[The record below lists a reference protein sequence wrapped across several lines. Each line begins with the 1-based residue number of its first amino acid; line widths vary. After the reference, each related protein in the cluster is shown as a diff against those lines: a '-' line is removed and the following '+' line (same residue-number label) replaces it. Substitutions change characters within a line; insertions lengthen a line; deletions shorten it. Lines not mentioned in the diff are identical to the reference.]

1 MALVMSD
8 TTPQSVSSGCRKY
21 VKSKI
26 KFNTFNTFSN
36 VKKYKH
42 TIMMIL
48 LVIAAII
55 AGYGFICFMVEH
67 VFLSLLMVF
76 CISCAL
82 AVEREV

>member
-1 MALVMSD
+1 MLHTGTSN
-8 TTPQSVSSGCRKY
+8 QS
-21 VKSKI
+21 
-26 KFNTFNTFSN
+26 NM
-36 VKKYKH
+36 KKYKH
-42 TIMMIL
+42 SIVMIL
-48 LVIAAII
+48 LVIAAFI